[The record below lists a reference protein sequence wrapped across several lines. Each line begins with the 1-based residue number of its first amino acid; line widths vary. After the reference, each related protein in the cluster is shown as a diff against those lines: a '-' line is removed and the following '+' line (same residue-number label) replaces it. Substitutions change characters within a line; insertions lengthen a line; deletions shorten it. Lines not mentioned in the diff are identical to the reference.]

1 MNDLT
6 IYGILK
12 KLKYQNG
19 DLNDDDINGYKKRYL
34 ELNYCNHSDDSS
46 INKIVRAKSISFAGK
61 QTVAIKVESK
71 KFDNIKI
78 AIANTILRESDFEKV
93 LKDCPNRTYQRYKQL
108 AETVNEAIRCKA
120 DMLVLPEGYLPFEW
134 LPILARTCAKNQRKR
149 YSKSSK
155 TANLNCTA

>member
-1 MNDLT
+1 MDLFYPYLITMNDLT

-71 KFDNIKI
+71 K
-78 AIANTILRESDFEKV
+78 
-93 LKDCPNRTYQRYKQL
+93 
-108 AETVNEAIRCKA
+108 
-120 DMLVLPEGYLPFEW
+120 
-134 LPILARTCAKNQRKR
+134 
-149 YSKSSK
+149 
-155 TANLNCTA
+155 